1 MVSWVECLM
10 LMVGMLKAEMLKI
23 EMLYCSVWNWLTPL
37 RPRAGTAVAILQ
49 TMEAGGC
56 HPVVKGCW
64 MLMTGM

>member
-1 MVSWVECLM
+1 M

-49 TMEAGGC
+49 TMEAGVAT
-56 HPVVKGCW
+56 P
-64 MLMTGM
+64 L